1 MRKFISKRELN
12 VWVKQMRRRGR
23 RGGGDDR
30 IYGGYTENL
39 PATIRYTEATMKT
52 WRRRRWCALFG
63 IFFSWL
69 SFYFIFIFYFVPAD
83 LLVSAKIRAFHGY
96 CRKTL
101 VLLGI
106 QSGTKQPCFC
116 TDCTVRNQLQNQNFE
131 YIFFNVQTFEY
142 IEFLPSKKVDRIA
155 TFPTI
160 KNKRCLISFPGFFF
174 LLEFMFMVFF
184 FFFS

>member
-1 MRKFISKRELN
+1 MVYFSAGFLFI
-12 VWVKQMRRRGR
+12 
-23 RGGGDDR
+23 
-30 IYGGYTENL
+30 
-39 PATIRYTEATMKT
+39 
-52 WRRRRWCALFG
+52 LFL
-63 IFFSWL
+63 F
-69 SFYFIFIFYFVPAD
+69 FYFVPAD

-174 LLEFMFMVFF
+174 LLEFMFMAFF
-184 FFFS
+184 FFYPFLLTWKMNHKKSMQPFHKFFQMLGIRETDNQPVTTDNYPSVTEESYSK

>member
-69 SFYFIFIFYFVPAD
+69 SFYFFYASRF
-83 LLVSAKIRAFHGY
+83 
-96 CRKTL
+96 T
-101 VLLGI
+101 
-106 QSGTKQPCFC
+106 CF
-116 TDCTVRNQLQNQNFE
+116 VRNPRFSRILPE
-131 YIFFNVQTFEY
+131 EPGISRYLERHETAV
-142 IEFLPSKKVDRIA
+142 FLYRQYRTKSTAKPE
-155 TFPTI
+155 P
-160 KNKRCLISFPGFFF
+160 
-174 LLEFMFMVFF
+174 
-184 FFFS
+184 